1 MTRYDFQL
9 TLAEADLLREAL
21 CVQLQHARDVHHRS
35 RDEHINKAHSLLK
48 ILECQVRDIQK
59 FEEQCALRAE
69 QGPEYLVGI

>member
-9 TLAEADLLREAL
+9 TLAEAE
-21 CVQLQHARDVHHRS
+21 QLQEVLARQIARDIGYRS
-35 RDEHINKAHSLLK
+35 RDEGALKARSLLK
-48 ILECQVRDIQK
+48 ILERQVRDIQK